1 MLFNS
6 LEFYF
11 FLPIVFLLYWKLLGN
26 KYQLQNTLLLLA
38 SYLFYAWWDWR
49 FTFLLI
55 FSTLLDFSLGF
66 LIDQSKKQKTRFFW
80 LAISVIINLGFL
92 MYFKYCNF
100 FITSLKDA
108 LNAIHLPIN
117 ISTLNIILPI
127 GISFYTFH
135 GLSYVFDIYRKE
147 GKPCNNIIDY
157 FLFVSYFPLLVAG
170 PIERASHLLPQI
182 QKKRHFDIGQFKDG
196 LRLAAWGFFKK
207 VVIAD
212 SLAVFVDSTFSA
224 YATQPGI
231 HLMIAAI
238 FFSFQIY
245 CDFSGY
251 SDIARGVS
259 KLFGIEL
266 LLNFNFPYFSQSIP
280 EFWKKWHISLT
291 SWFRD
296 YLFIPLGG
304 SRDGK
309 IKTIRNIFIVFLVSA
324 IWHGANYT
332 FIIWGLI
339 HALLY
344 MPDFL
349 GNNHK
354 KYQTALIFKENRF
367 PTLKEIAN
375 MVLTF
380 IIVSLAWIFFR
391 SNTVHDANQFIIGL
405 FKHEFINSSFDVI
418 QSFNVIYIL
427 ILLLIEIKLLRNIKI
442 PTFWYI
448 TMFLISTLVILN
460 GDKPSFLYFQ
470 F

>member
-6 LEFYF
+6 LAFYL
-11 FLPIVFLLYWKLLGN
+11 FLPIVFFLYWKVFG
-26 KYQLQNTLLLLA
+26 KKHPIQNILLLLA
-38 SYLFYAWWDWR
+38 SYIFYAWWDWR

-55 FSTLLDFSLGF
+55 FSTLLDYALGF
-66 LIDQSKKQKTRFFW
+66 LIDKAPKQRIRFFW
-80 LAISVIINLGFL
+80 LATSVVINLGLL

-108 LNAIHLPIN
+108 LNAINLSVN
-117 ISTLNIILPI
+117 LSTLNIILPI

-147 GKPCNNIIDY
+147 GKPCNNLVDY

-170 PIERASHLLPQI
+170 PIERASHLLPQL
-182 QKKRHFDIGQFKDG
+182 QKKRHFDWAQFKDG
-196 LRLAAWGFFKK
+196 LRLASWGFFKK

-212 SLAVFVDSTFSA
+212 TLAVFVDSTFAS
-224 YATQPGI
+224 YANQPGI
-231 HLMIAAI
+231 HLIIAAI

-309 IKTIRNIFIVFLVSA
+309 FKTIRNIFIVFLVSA

-332 FIIWGLI
+332 FIVWGLI

-354 KYQTALIFKENRF
+354 KYQTELIFKENRL
-367 PTLKEIAN
+367 PSLKESFNIS
-375 MVLTF
+375 LTF
-380 IIVSLAWIFFR
+380 TIVTLAWIFFR
-391 SNTVHDANQFIIGL
+391 SNTIHDANQFILSIVKND
-405 FKHEFINSSFDVI
+405 FFSSFNIIQAFNLVYVI
-418 QSFNVIYIL
+418 
-427 ILLLIEIKLLRNIKI
+427 ILLFIETKLLRQIKI
-442 PTFWYI
+442 PDFWYFA
-448 TMFLISTLVILN
+448 MFLLATLIILN